1 MMQGTP
7 YVYQGEELGMTN
19 VPFEKLEDYRD
30 IESLNAY
37 EEEVGRGSVTPDE
50 MLHYLRCRSRDNAR
64 TPVQWDDGEHAGFTT
79 GTPWIMVNPN
89 YKEINAKE
97 QLSRKDSVF
106 YFYKELIR
114 LRKEYDIIPY
124 GTYQLLLPE
133 DPDLFVY
140 ERKLGEE
147 RLLVICNFSEKELSY
162 EVPEEFSAENAKLL
176 IANYE
181 DAKIAAHLT
190 LRPYESLVLYQ
201 NC

>member
-1 MMQGTP
+1 
-7 YVYQGEELGMTN
+7 
-19 VPFEKLEDYRD
+19 
-30 IESLNAY
+30 
-37 EEEVGRGSVTPDE
+37 
-50 MLHYLRCRSRDNAR
+50 
-64 TPVQWDDGEHAGFTT
+64 
-79 GTPWIMVNPN
+79 MVNPN